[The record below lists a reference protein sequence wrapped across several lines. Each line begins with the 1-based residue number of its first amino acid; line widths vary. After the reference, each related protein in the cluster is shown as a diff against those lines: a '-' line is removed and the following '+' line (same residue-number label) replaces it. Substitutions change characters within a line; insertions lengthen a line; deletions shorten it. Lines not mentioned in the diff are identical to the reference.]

1 MDLLLDIFGFVSV
14 LLSGVM
20 RTAQCLTLG
29 GISFL
34 ALIAIPMSGVDRTS
48 DLVLQR
54 SRIWTRRFAWSLLT
68 IVAVLLAMHVTILS
82 GTTGIPLA
90 EAFGGEYARAQIV
103 RLASGALLLALLYR
117 PNLSV
122 GLLIVLGLVDLGAG
136 VATSHAMARV
146 DDRALLIG
154 ITALHHLGAAVWIG
168 GLPCF
173 LSALRNVPAGE
184 FRRAIAARYSLMC
197 VIAVAAIAFSGIGM
211 LIHYVGSVAG
221 MYGTAYGMMLG
232 TKIVLFFSILCLGAC
247 NFFVVR
253 RLGDNPHGSITRLRR
268 FAEVELGIGI
278 TILFVAASMTSLPP
292 AIDLTEG
299 RASLTEIMERLTP
312 KIPSIHSP
320 SRDSLAFYQV
330 ESELAKE
337 NAANKPATLQA
348 YVPGAGQPLPRN
360 VEDIAWSEYN
370 HHISGLIVLIMGI
383 LVLLE
388 KTGKAPWAR
397 HWPLMLIVLAV
408 ILFTRSEAEG
418 WPFGKLSLGAS
429 LRDPEFIQHKA
440 FMGLMFAFAGFE
452 WSVRNNVLRNDWARY
467 VFPLLS
473 ALGGM
478 MLLTHSH
485 SIANVKELLL
495 LEMTHMPLAVFA
507 IWSGWAR
514 WLELRLEDGPGK
526 VVAGRLWPTF
536 FCLTA
541 ITLLLYREI

>member
-1 MDLLLDIFGFVSV
+1 MDLLLDIFGVVSV

-34 ALIAIPMSGVDRTS
+34 ALIAIPMGGVDRTS
-48 DLVLQR
+48 DQVLQR
-54 SRIWTRRFAWSLLT
+54 SRIWTRRFAWALLAT
-68 IVAVLLAMHVTILS
+68 VAVLLATHVTILS
-82 GTTGIPLA
+82 GTTDIPLV
-90 EAFGGEYARAQIV
+90 EAFGGDYARAQFV
-103 RLASGALLLALLYR
+103 RLVSGALLVALLYR
-117 PNLSV
+117 PNLSA

-173 LSALRNVPAGE
+173 LSALGNVPPGE
-184 FRRAIAARYSLMC
+184 FRRAIASRYSLMC
-197 VIAVAAIAFSGIGM
+197 TVAVAAIAFSGIGM
-211 LIHYVGSVAG
+211 LIHYVGSVEG

-232 TKIVLFFSILCLGAC
+232 TKIVLFFSILFLGAC

-253 RLGDNPHGSITRLRR
+253 RLGSNPHGSILRLRR
-268 FAEVELGIGI
+268 FAEVELGVGI

-292 AIDLTEG
+292 SVDLTEG
-299 RASLTEIMERLTP
+299 RATLGEILERLAP
-312 KIPSIHSP
+312 EMPSIHSP

-337 NAANKPATLQA
+337 KAAHQPATLQA

-360 VEDIAWSEYN
+360 AKDIAWSEYN

-418 WPFGKLSLGAS
+418 WPFGSLTLGAS

-440 FMGLMFAFAGFE
+440 FMVLMFAFAGFE
-452 WSVRNNVLRNDWARY
+452 WSVRNKVLRNDCAKY

-526 VVAGRLWPTF
+526 VVAGWLWPVF